1 VKRGELTDAADS
13 AVTGIED
20 GILTDDD
27 SIDVAGAVKLSMDCR
42 VEGAR
47 DLGQV
52 PLPSLSREPCLLY
65 AL

>member
-1 VKRGELTDAADS
+1 M
-13 AVTGIED
+13 TGIED

-27 SIDVAGAVKLSMDCR
+27 STDVAGAVKLSMDCR
-42 VEGAR
+42 AEGAR

-65 AL
+65 AQ